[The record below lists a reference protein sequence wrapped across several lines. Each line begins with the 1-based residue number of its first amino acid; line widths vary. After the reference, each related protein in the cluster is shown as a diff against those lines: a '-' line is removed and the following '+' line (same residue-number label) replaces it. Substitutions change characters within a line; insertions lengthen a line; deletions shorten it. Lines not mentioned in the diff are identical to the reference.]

1 MGAKIMRRRI
11 MAFVL
16 ATIVLGAC
24 ADASTDESVPADT
37 SSDTAAASTVSADGQ
52 EEALGQFEDEI
63 DSLSEA
69 IASSESAQELSS
81 AWDALKV
88 ELTATVATLRAGGA
102 AARDDVD
109 AALDTF
115 EQELDALDI
124 EENVSAAWDELRSH
138 VEQLMS

>member
-1 MGAKIMRRRI
+1 M
-11 MAFVL
+11 L
-16 ATIVLGAC
+16 ATTIVVGAC

-37 SSDTAAASTVSADGQ
+37 SPDTAAATTAPAGAQ
-52 EEALGQFEDEI
+52 EESLGQFENEI
-63 DSLSEA
+63 DNLSDA

-88 ELTATVATLRAGGA
+88 ELAATVATLRAEGDV
-102 AARDDVD
+102 ARDDVE

-115 EQELDALDI
+115 EQELDALDV

-138 VEQLMS
+138 RRAVDELASSPNPLVRFG